1 MCWKVQRIQLFRRR
15 RHVPMIRYII
25 VSIGSGILFALMDG
39 VMNANPLAQ
48 RLYKVFEPIA
58 RKSINVPAGLA
69 IDLFYGFVMA
79 GVFLVIYESLPGE
92 SKILRGLLYGLLLWF
107 FRVAMQVATQWMM
120 FNIPA
125 STLLY
130 TLACGFVEMII
141 IGLLYGLTLKYSAT
155 I

>member
-1 MCWKVQRIQLFRRR
+1 
-15 RHVPMIRYII
+15 MIRYIV
-25 VSIGSGILFALMDG
+25 VSIASGILFALIDG
-39 VMNANPLAQ
+39 AMNVNPLAQ

-58 RKSINVPAGLA
+58 RKSINVPAGIA

-79 GVFLVIYESLPGE
+79 GVFLIIYGSLPGE
-92 SKILRGLLYGLLLWF
+92 SRIAKGLLYGLLLWF

-141 IGLLYGLTLKYSAT
+141 IGLLYGLTLKHTGS